1 MTTLFM
7 LILIIV
13 VILAITRIFMS
24 RKVNSVTEG
33 NIVPSDWTGDEP
45 LFEGVP
51 IVKKMPTERYM
62 PITKKTIVLEC
73 GITPSEFEKAFIDG
87 DVRNSDAAVI
97 KCISIEVRNI
107 VLDYRS
113 KAIEPIYL
121 MCTKKDL
128 AAELGVSTSSL
139 NRNFKGD
146 TLILNSEI
154 EKLLEYDDQW
164 NIFKLRLP
172 A

>member
-7 LILIIV
+7 IILIIV
-13 VILAITRIFMS
+13 VILAITKIFIS
-24 RKVNSVTEG
+24 RKVTSVKE
-33 NIVPSDWTGDEP
+33 NIVPSDWSGDEP
-45 LFEGVP
+45 LFKGVP

-62 PITKKTIVLEC
+62 PITKKTIILKC
-73 GITPSEFEKAFIDG
+73 GLTPSEFEKAFIDG
-87 DVRNSDAAVI
+87 DVRNSDATVI
-97 KCISIEVRNI
+97 KCIAVEIKNI
-107 VLDYRS
+107 VLDYRD

-128 AAELGVSTSSL
+128 AAKLRVSTASL
-139 NRNFKGD
+139 NRYFKGD
-146 TLILNSEI
+146 TFTLNSEI

>member
-7 LILIIV
+7 IILIIV
-13 VILAITRIFMS
+13 VILAITKIFIS
-24 RKVNSVTEG
+24 RKVTSVKE
-33 NIVPSDWTGDEP
+33 NIVPSDWSGDEP

-62 PITKKTIVLEC
+62 PITKKTIILKC
-73 GITPSEFEKAFIDG
+73 GLTPSEFEKAFIDG
-87 DVRNSDAAVI
+87 DVRNSDATVI
-97 KCISIEVRNI
+97 KCIAVEIKNI
-107 VLDYRS
+107 VLDYRD

-128 AAELGVSTSSL
+128 AAKLGVSTASL
-139 NRNFKGD
+139 NRYFKGD
-146 TLILNSEI
+146 TFTLNSEI

>member
-1 MTTLFM
+1 MTTIFM

-24 RKVNSVTEG
+24 RKITNPEEP
-33 NIVPSDWTGDEP
+33 IVPSDWTGDTP

-51 IVKKMPTERYM
+51 IVKKMPTQRYM
-62 PITKKTIVLEC
+62 PITKKTIVLKC
-73 GITPSEFEKAFIDG
+73 GLTPSEFEKAFIDG
-87 DVRNSDAAVI
+87 DVRNSNATVI
-97 KCISIEVRNI
+97 KCIAIEIKNI
-107 VLDYRS
+107 VLDYRD

-128 AAELGVSTSSL
+128 AAKLGVSTTSL
-139 NRNFKGD
+139 NKYFKGD
-146 TLILNSEI
+146 TLSLNSEI

-172 A
+172 T